1 MNLIKKNEII
11 DSSNLSTETQNDEL
25 NKLYNLKHYTQAI
38 TLARYLIQDDEN
50 ILAHNILGLSLYS
63 KGQKEEAFEVF
74 NKAIQSNPKDSSLFN
89 NLSNLYLRSKN
100 FIKAKYYAQQ
110 AVNLNPLCSN
120 SYFTLGASLNA
131 NNQKKD
137 AILAFKKSFKLDK
150 SNSSALLQIGNI
162 YKDIKDFTKS
172 IEIYRKHQKLFPSIV
187 SGYWNESTIHLRNQR
202 FKIGW
207 DKYETGIKNDN
218 RFLIDG
224 FHREKKLVWDGKPF
238 GGTLLIYGEQGL
250 GDQIIFSTLLP
261 DLLKIQSRIILKVN
275 KKLVNF
281 YSYNFKNIRV
291 YSETDT
297 IPEESYKKFI
307 AIGSLCKFLRTKI
320 SDFENSSFKKFNVPN
335 QNLNLKKLFTN
346 SNPIVGVSWYTTSF
360 QTGVNR
366 NLTPVEISKVINKSN
381 FNFINL
387 QYGSVEDQIQKIQKL
402 TSNALISFPE
412 LDLTNDIVSLSNLI
426 LKCDLVLTIDN
437 TTAHLSS
444 SLGKET
450 WILLP
455 YSADFRWFENTSK
468 SLWYKKATL
477 FRQGSDNKW
486 GNIIENIL
494 LKLKSKEK

>member
-1 MNLIKKNEII
+1 MNLINKNEII
-11 DSSNLSTETQNDEL
+11 DSSNLFTETQNDEL
-25 NKLYNLKHYTQAI
+25 VKLYNLKHYTQAI

-63 KGQKEEAFEVF
+63 NGQESNAFEVF
-74 NKAIQSNPKDSSLFN
+74 SKAIQSNPKDSSLFN

-100 FIKAKYYAQQ
+100 FIKAKYFAQK

-120 SYFTLGASLNA
+120 SYFTLGISLNA

-137 AILAFKKSFKLDK
+137 AILAFKKSFKLEK

-162 YKDIKDFTKS
+162 YKDIKEFTKS
-172 IEIYRKHQKLFPSIV
+172 IEIYRKHQKLFPHIV

-207 DKYETGIKNDN
+207 DKYETGIKNDQ

-238 GGTLLIYGEQGL
+238 EGTLLIYGEQGL

-275 KKLVNF
+275 KKLLNF

-320 SDFENSSFKKFNVPN
+320 SDFENSSFKNFDVPN
-335 QNLNLKKLFTN
+335 QNLNVKKLFTN
-346 SNPIVGVSWYTTSF
+346 SNPIVGISWYTTSF

-366 NLTPVEISKVINKSN
+366 SLSPVEISKIINKSK

-387 QYGSVEDQIQKIQKL
+387 QYGGVADQIQTIQKL
-402 TSNALISFPE
+402 TNNALISFPE
-412 LDLTNDIVSLSNLI
+412 LDLTDDIVSLSNLI

-444 SLGKET
+444 SLGQKT
-450 WILLP
+450 WVLLP

-468 SLWYKKATL
+468 SLWYKNTTL
-477 FRQGSDNKW
+477 FRQSDENKW
-486 GNIIENIL
+486 KSILENIL
-494 LKLKSKEK
+494 SKLKSKEK